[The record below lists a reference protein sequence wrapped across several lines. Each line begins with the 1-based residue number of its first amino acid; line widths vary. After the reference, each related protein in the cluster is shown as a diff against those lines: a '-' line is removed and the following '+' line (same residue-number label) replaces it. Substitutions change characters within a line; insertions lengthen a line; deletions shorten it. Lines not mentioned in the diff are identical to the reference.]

1 MKYVLTIAGSDSGG
15 GAGMQADIKTITGLG
30 CHSMSVITAI
40 TAQNSIAVEAVYE
53 VPAEFIS
60 RQLTVVIEDQYG
72 LKVGV
77 MEAGGAINFETG
89 ILLRAD

>member
-1 MKYVLTIAGSDSGG
+1 MHEEKRKGEKSIPDNVGDYLNELQQVILDKINKFGWTLKFVRRPSG
-15 GAGMQADIKTITGLG
+15 
-30 CHSMSVITAI
+30 
-40 TAQNSIAVEAVYE
+40 EE
-53 VPAEFIS
+53 P
-60 RQLTVVIEDQYG
+60 TVVIEDQYG